1 MVKFKCIVLI
11 IQYLKIVRGGV
22 RMKKAIVSLV
32 LVSLLV
38 FACSFSALGAGQVY
52 LDYAADGDFG
62 EGELSGP
69 IIGGEFQTGS
79 FKFGLDYLDGEV
91 EFSDEYETLT
101 RDFTQML
108 FKVGYGFTDNVFL
121 TLSMYNGEIEG
132 KDTYDS
138 GYDSYS
144 TTLNGILLGGEFGYD
159 ITDKLRFDGS
169 LGISVSGEEE
179 YKSEDYDEYYDEYT
193 KEREKTDIDLIT
205 FKLKLTYN
213 FTENLGVAL
222 SHNNISYEFEDD
234 SDVDLEYTT
243 LGVVY
248 KF

>member
-1 MVKFKCIVLI
+1 
-11 IQYLKIVRGGV
+11 
-22 RMKKAIVSLV
+22 MKKAIVSLV

-38 FACSFSALGAGQVY
+38 FACSLSTMGAGQVY

-91 EFSDEYETLT
+91 EFSEEDETLT

-108 FKVGYGFTDNVFL
+108 FKVGYGFTDNFFL

-132 KDTYDS
+132 KENYDG
-138 GYDSYS
+138 GYYAYN
-144 TTLNGILLGGEFGYD
+144 TTLTGALLGGEFGYD

-179 YKSEDYDEYYDEYT
+179 YEEEEYDESFGYDKYT
-193 KEREKTDIDLIT
+193 DKTDLDLMI
-205 FKLKLTYN
+205 FKLKFTYN